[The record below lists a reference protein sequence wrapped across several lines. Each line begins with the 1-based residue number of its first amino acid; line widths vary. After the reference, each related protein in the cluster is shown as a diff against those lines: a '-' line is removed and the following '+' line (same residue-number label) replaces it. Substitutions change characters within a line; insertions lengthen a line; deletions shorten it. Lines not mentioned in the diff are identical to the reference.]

1 MSTTDGTRLAM
12 NATTEGGRISAIV
25 RDGLRDN
32 NPGLVQL
39 LGLCPLL
46 AVSTS
51 VANALGLGIAT
62 IAVLLA
68 SNTIAAL
75 VGRWLLPE
83 IRLGVFV
90 ITIAAAVTTVELLTA
105 AWLPGLHDSLGIFL
119 PLIVTN
125 CLVLGRAEA
134 FASRRPLSESLLDAL
149 AMGTGFALVLLALGA
164 TRELLGRGSL
174 GTDMDLLFGEGAQNF
189 GLHFFPE
196 QHGWLFALL
205 PPGAFII
212 LGLLVAW
219 HNGRAQRAGATD
231 ITEDGVYSADSVN
244 Q

>member
-1 MSTTDGTRLAM
+1 M
-12 NATTEGGRISAIV
+12 NTIL
-25 RDGLRDN
+25 RDGLRDQ

-51 VANALGLGIAT
+51 IANALGLGIAT
-62 IAVLLA
+62 IAVLLVSSAIA
-68 SNTIAAL
+68 SL

-90 ITIAAAVTTVELLTA
+90 VTIATAVTAVELLTA
-105 AWLPGLHDSLGIFL
+105 AWLPGLHQSLGIFL

-125 CLVLGRAEA
+125 CLVLARAEA
-134 FASRRPLSESLLDAL
+134 FGSRHPLGESLLDAA
-149 AMGTGFALVLLALGA
+149 AMGTGFLFVLLALGG

-174 GTDMDLLFGEGAQNF
+174 GADLHLLLGDSAPGGLQLFS
-189 GLHFFPE
+189 E
-196 QHGWLFALL
+196 QQGWLFALL

-212 LGLLVAW
+212 LGLFVAW
-219 HNGRAQRAGATD
+219 HNWRTD
-231 ITEDGVYSADSVN
+231 RVREDAAKERSGIANPAS